1 MNQKTMETIGIQTTQ
16 NVEISYEIASVSD
29 RVLAALI
36 DYLIL
41 IAYIVGVAVLLR
53 FLRFDPE
60 FSEIVES
67 AFFLVILFIA
77 FIGVLFYDLICELSM
92 NGQSFGKKAMK
103 IKVVKLDGTEPSFG
117 AYFLRWVLRIID
129 TTLFT
134 PVVAVLVVLI
144 NGKGQRIGDI
154 AAGTT
159 VVKLTDRVKLSDT
172 IFEAVEQEHV
182 ITYNEVSRLNE
193 SDIETIKEVIK
204 TVKDADY
211 TTATRLQEKLKTAI
225 MQKMGVSNIDQP
237 PKAFLDI
244 VIKDYNAYNGR
255 LS

>member
-1 MNQKTMETIGIQTTQ
+1 METIGIQTTQ
-16 NVEISYEIASVSD
+16 NVEINYEIASIGD
-29 RVLAALI
+29 RALAALI
-36 DYLIL
+36 DYLII
-41 IAYIVGVAVLLR
+41 IAYIFSISILLQVLNLLDPLDSSRGDSLFVIVVVLAYAV
-53 FLRFDPE
+53 
-60 FSEIVES
+60 
-67 AFFLVILFIA
+67 
-77 FIGVLFYDLICELSM
+77 VLFYDLICELSM

-117 AYFLRWVLRIID
+117 AYFLRWVLRIVD
-129 TTLFT
+129 SSLFT
-134 PVVAVLVVLI
+134 PAVAVFVLLI

-159 VVKLTDRVKLSDT
+159 VVKLADRVKLSDT

-182 ITYNEVSRLNE
+182 ITYNEVSKLNE
-193 SDIETIKEVIK
+193 SDIETIKEVLK

-211 TTATRLQEKLKTAI
+211 STATRLQEKLKTSI

-237 PKAFLDI
+237 PKAFLNT
-244 VIKDYNAYNGR
+244 VVKDYNAYNGR

>member
-1 MNQKTMETIGIQTTQ
+1 METIGIQTTQ

-36 DYLIL
+36 DYLII
-41 IAYIVGVAVLLR
+41 IAYIFSISILLQVLNLSDSFRDDSLFVIVVVLAYAV
-53 FLRFDPE
+53 
-60 FSEIVES
+60 
-67 AFFLVILFIA
+67 
-77 FIGVLFYDLICELSM
+77 VLFYDLVCEIFM

-103 IKVVKLDGTEPSFG
+103 IKVVKLDGTEPSIG
-117 AYFLRWVLRIID
+117 AYFLRWVLRIVD
-129 TTLFT
+129 SSLFT
-134 PVVAVLVVLI
+134 PAVAVLVVLI

-182 ITYNEVSRLNE
+182 ITYNEVSKLNE
-193 SDIETIKEVIK
+193 SDIETIKEVLK

-211 TTATRLQEKLKTAI
+211 STATRLQEKLKTAI
-225 MQKMGVSNIDQP
+225 MQKMGIANTDQP
-237 PKAFLDI
+237 PKAFLNT
-244 VIKDYNAYNGR
+244 VVKDYNAYNGR

>member
-1 MNQKTMETIGIQTTQ
+1 METIGIQTTQ

-41 IAYIVGVAVLLR
+41 TAYIVGVSLLLR
-53 FLRFDPE
+53 FLIFDPE
-60 FSEIVES
+60 FSEIEIVES
-67 AFFLVILFIA
+67 AFFFIA

-144 NGKGQRIGDI
+144 NGRGQRIGDI